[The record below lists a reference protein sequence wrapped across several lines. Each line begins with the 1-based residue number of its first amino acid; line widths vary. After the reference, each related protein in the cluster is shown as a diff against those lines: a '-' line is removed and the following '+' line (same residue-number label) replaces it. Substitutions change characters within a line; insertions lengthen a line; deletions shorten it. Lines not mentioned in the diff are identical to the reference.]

1 MSIYYGDEPK
11 SAKEG
16 DICYSRP
23 RPVEVVVVPIPRR
36 IYNALIKGENK

>member
-16 DICYSRP
+16 DIWYSHP
-23 RPVEVVVVPIPRR
+23 RPVEVIVVPISRR
-36 IYNALIKGENK
+36 IYNALIKGENE